1 MVTKSSFTSRRRAP
15 ARSQL
20 RVADLKQR
28 IPTASRAMNF
38 RVPETV
44 ADAIDQLVDEL
55 DATKTNV
62 IIALLNAGLDIT
74 AKRVPG
80 LRRLR

>member
-1 MVTKSSFTSRRRAP
+1 MVAKSSSTPRRRS
-15 ARSQL
+15 RSGVTG
-20 RVADLKQR
+20 RKQR
-28 IPTASRAMNF
+28 TPTASRAMNF
-38 RVPETV
+38 RVPMVV

-55 DATKTNV
+55 DASKTNV

-74 AKRVPG
+74 AKRVPS